1 LKKTLTE
8 RVLVVAAHPDDEVLG
23 CGGTIAK
30 MRSRGCDVRV
40 VFLAEGITA
49 RYVPEQFTDPD
60 VLRRIAKRN
69 ANALKALAILG
80 VPSNECF
87 VGSRYCCRLDQV
99 PLIDL
104 TKEIESHIREF
115 RPTMMLTHATDDTN
129 VDHGMVH
136 RAVLAAARPLQGQP
150 LRTLC
155 SFEIL
160 SSTEWNP
167 PRPFAPTLFH
177 DITGFIDTKIAAL
190 AAYEDEMLPS
200 PHPRSPEVLR
210 ALATYRGAQAGLK
223 FAEGFALIRAIEE

>member
-1 LKKTLTE
+1 MKTPSTE
-8 RVLVVAAHPDDEVLG
+8 RILVVAAHPDDEVLG

-30 MRSRGCDVRV
+30 MRKRGHDVRV
-40 VFLAEGITA
+40 IFLAEGITA
-49 RYVPEQFTDPD
+49 RYVPEQFSDPD
-60 VLRRIAKRN
+60 VIRRIERRN

-80 VPSNECF
+80 VPGNECF

-104 TKEIESHIREF
+104 TKEIEKHIREF
-115 RPTMMLTHATDDTN
+115 RPTMIFTHTTDDTN
-129 VDHGMVH
+129 VDHGVVH
-136 RAVLAAARPLQGQP
+136 RAVLAAARPLHGQS
-150 LRTLC
+150 LRALY

-167 PRPFAPTLFH
+167 PKPFAPTVFH
-177 DITGFIDTKIAAL
+177 DITDFIDAKVAAL

-200 PHPRSPEVLR
+200 PHPRSADVMR

-223 FAEGFALIRAIEE
+223 FVEGFALIRAIEE